1 VVGSQ
6 WSVVGSQLL
15 VVSSQGPEFGFD
27 YSIAWRVV
35 AIRLTLAFFSAT
47 LRPVLRKWNYLQSG
61 DRMKPRVFVSRMIPD
76 EGLNLIRAECEM
88 DLWQGELPPPHDV
101 LLAQVRDKD
110 GLLSLL
116 TDKIDSALMDMNPR
130 LKVVSNMAVGYDNI
144 DIKAATERGLP
155 VGNTPGVLT
164 DTTADFAFTLLMAA
178 ARRVVEG
185 ADYARAGKWK
195 TWGPKLLTGQDVHGA
210 TLGIVGF
217 GRIGQ
222 GMARRAS
229 GFDMRVL
236 YHDVSRRE
244 DLEKPMG
251 VVYADME
258 TLLAQS
264 DFITIHTDLND
275 QTRHMF
281 NAGAFAKMKPS
292 AILINTARG
301 PIVDPDALNHAL
313 KNGKLRAAALDVTEP
328 EPIPA
333 DSPLLT
339 LPNCLIVPH
348 IASASVATRA
358 KMAEM
363 AAYNLLSGLSGARLP
378 TCVNPEVYER
388 GIRK

>member
-1 VVGSQ
+1 
-6 WSVVGSQLL
+6 
-15 VVSSQGPEFGFD
+15 
-27 YSIAWRVV
+27 
-35 AIRLTLAFFSAT
+35 
-47 LRPVLRKWNYLQSG
+47 
-61 DRMKPRVFVSRMIPD
+61 MKPKVLITRIIPN
-76 EGLNLIRAECEM
+76 EGLNPLRAECEV
-88 DLWQGELPPPHDV
+88 DLWQGDLPPPHDV
-101 LLAQVRDKD
+101 LLAHLRDKD

-116 TDKIDSALMDMNPR
+116 TDKVDAELMDLNPR

-144 DIKAATERGLP
+144 DVKAATERGLP

-164 DTTADFAFTLLMAA
+164 DTTADFAFALLMAA

-195 TWGPKLLTGQDVHGA
+195 TWGPMLLTGKDVHGA

-222 GMARRAS
+222 GMAKRAS
-229 GFDMRVL
+229 GFNMRVL
-236 YHDVSRRE
+236 YYDVYRRE
-244 DLEKPMG
+244 DLEKSMG
-251 VVYADME
+251 VTYADMD

-264 DFITIHTDLND
+264 DFVTIHTDLN
-275 QTRHMF
+275 QETRHLF
-281 NAGAFAKMKPS
+281 NAGAFGKMKS
-292 AILINTARG
+292 TAILINTARG
-301 PIVDPDALNHAL
+301 PIVDPDALYEAL
-313 KNGKLRAAALDVTEP
+313 RQGKIRAAALDVTEP
-328 EPIPA
+328 EPIPV

-348 IASASVATRA
+348 MASASIATRG

-363 AAYNLLSGLSGARLP
+363 AARNLLAGLRGERLP